1 MKNKSPLWIALT
13 VVVILAALYFVRPQS
28 LFPSDEFSYT
38 QITAYGQ
45 DVTDQVDEAAL
56 SQVLSQLKGSRM
68 FSSPEESQEAVR
80 ITGTC
85 QGEPF
90 TLVMG
95 EYSTIHYNDT
105 DYRIRSASDLLVE
118 LYDIL
123 PEEVLP

>member
-1 MKNKSPLWIALT
+1 MKQKSPIWIALT
-13 VVVILAALYFVRPQS
+13 VVVVIAALYFVRPQS
-28 LFPSDEFSYT
+28 LFPSDQFSYT
-38 QITAYGQ
+38 QIVAYGQ
-45 DVTDQVDEAAL
+45 EVTGQVDETAL
-56 SQVLSQLKGSRM
+56 SQVLSQVKGSRM
-68 FSSPEESQEAVR
+68 FSAPEEGQEDIL

-95 EYSTIHYNDT
+95 ENSTIHYNDT
-105 DYRIRSASDLLVE
+105 DYRIRSASDLLVA